1 MGCKSGKPE
10 RLRDTCVIYYS
21 REDKCWV
28 AHSVRTDQIG
38 MDDCVVHA
46 LADLMRAVEQVLR
59 IAGEDRTIAVLRDA
73 PAKIR
78 KLAESAR
85 PLPQE
90 ISEIAHK
97 MVHGDWPD
105 DLRVDIDPPHG
116 SAMTVDITEEE
127 LVGA

>member
-38 MDDCVVHA
+38 MGDCVVHA

-59 IAGEDRTIAVLRDA
+59 IAGGTAGTIGPFNRPVRD
-73 PAKIR
+73 
-78 KLAESAR
+78 SC
-85 PLPQE
+85 
-90 ISEIAHK
+90 
-97 MVHGDWPD
+97 V
-105 DLRVDIDPPHG
+105 
-116 SAMTVDITEEE
+116 
-127 LVGA
+127 